1 MNGIAEFHYRLPM
14 RAAGAR
20 PGSHPGSSF
29 GSGQQFAMHGRLFD
43 YPDPRRLD
51 LRASLRSA
59 RDEWL
64 VRVHLQ
70 RVAVPVI
77 VIVDVSAS
85 MQFGTRRTK
94 LEVAA
99 DFVEALGHSA
109 FRVGDRLGMLAF
121 DSGERDDLFMPA
133 RTGRGTGSLLAS
145 MLRECAGD
153 RAGRAADR
161 RAERHGEREARSQPD
176 RQPERQPERHA
187 GHAAV
192 EGLRRCAIRLAGRQ
206 ALVFVVSDFHWPLAR
221 LSPVLDML
229 VHACVVPMVVW
240 DAAEITPPHHASLL
254 AVNDAETGE
263 ERRVWLSRGVRER
276 WREGVAR
283 RRDELAAVFGVRGIR
298 PFYVEG
304 AFDPEAMSRYFLEVT
319 A

>member
-1 MNGIAEFHYRLPM
+1 MNGTAEFHYRLPM

-51 LRASLRSA
+51 LRASLRAA

-70 RVAVPVI
+70 RVAVSVF

-85 MQFGTRRTK
+85 MQFGTHKTK
-94 LEVAA
+94 LQVVA

-145 MLRECAGD
+145 MLREGVSDIAD
-153 RAGRAADR
+153 RQANGQAGRHADR
-161 RAERHGEREARSQPD
+161 QAERGS
-176 RQPERQPERHA
+176 
-187 GHAAV
+187 V
-192 EGLRRCAIRLAGRQ
+192 EGLRRCAIRIAGRQ

-240 DAAEITPPHHASLL
+240 DAAETTPPQHASLL
-254 AVNDAETGE
+254 AVNDAESGE
-263 ERRVWLSRGVRER
+263 ERRVWLSRGARER

-283 RRDELAAVFGVRGIR
+283 RRDELAAVFGARGIQ

-304 AFDPEAMSRYFLEVT
+304 AFDPEAMSRYFLELTV
-319 A
+319 

>member
-1 MNGIAEFHYRLPM
+1 MNGTAEFHYRLPM

-20 PGSHPGSSF
+20 PGSHQGSSF

-51 LRASLRSA
+51 LRASLRAA
-59 RDEWL
+59 RGEWL

-70 RVAVPVI
+70 RVAVPVFA
-77 VIVDVSAS
+77 IVDVSAS
-85 MQFGTRRTK
+85 MRFGAPRTK
-94 LEVAA
+94 LQVAA

-121 DSGERDDLFMPA
+121 DTGERDDLYMPA
-133 RTGRGTGSLLAS
+133 RTGRGTGSLLAG
-145 MLRECAGD
+145 MLRECAGEM
-153 RAGRAADR
+153 AGEVGDR
-161 RAERHGEREARSQPD
+161 RAGPMPNGATTRQTGPASVEA
-176 RQPERQPERHA
+176 
-187 GHAAV
+187 
-192 EGLRRCAIRLAGRQ
+192 LRRCAVRVAGRQ
-206 ALVFVVSDFHWPLAR
+206 ALVFVVSDFHWPLAQ

-240 DAAEITPPHHASLL
+240 DAAEIAPPQHASLL
-254 AVNDAETGE
+254 AVNDAESGE

-283 RRDELAAVFGVRGIR
+283 RRAELADVFGARGML

-304 AFDPEAMSRYFLEVT
+304 GFDPQALSRYFLEMT

>member
-1 MNGIAEFHYRLPM
+1 MNGTAEFHYRLPM

-51 LRASLRSA
+51 LRASLRAA

-70 RVAVPVI
+70 RVAVPVFA
-77 VIVDVSAS
+77 IVDVSAS
-85 MQFGTRRTK
+85 MQFGTHQTK
-94 LEVAA
+94 LQVAA

-133 RTGRGTGSLLAS
+133 RTGRGTGTLLAS
-145 MLRECAGD
+145 MLRECASE
-153 RAGRAADR
+153 RADHAADR
-161 RAERHGEREARSQPD
+161 RAAR
-176 RQPERQPERHA
+176 A
-187 GHAAV
+187 CV
-192 EGLRRCAIRLAGRQ
+192 EGLRRCAIRVAGRQ
-206 ALVFVVSDFHWPLAR
+206 ALVFVVSDFHWPLAQ
-221 LSPVLDML
+221 LPPVLDML
-229 VHACVVPMVVW
+229 AHACVVPMVVW
-240 DAAEITPPHHASLL
+240 DEAEITPPRHASLL
-254 AVNDAETGE
+254 AVSDAESGE

-283 RRDELAAVFGVRGIR
+283 RRAELAKVFGARGMR
-298 PFYVEG
+298 PFHVEG
-304 AFDPEAMSRYFLEVT
+304 GFDPEAMSRYFLEMT

>member
-1 MNGIAEFHYRLPM
+1 MNGTAEFHYRLPM

-20 PGSHPGSSF
+20 PGSHQGSSF

-51 LRASLRSA
+51 LRASLRA
-59 RDEWL
+59 TRDEWL

-70 RVAVPVI
+70 RVAVRVF

-85 MQFGTRRTK
+85 MQFGTRQTK
-94 LEVAA
+94 LQVAA
-99 DFVEALGHSA
+99 DFVEALGRSA

-121 DSGERDDLFMPA
+121 DSRERDDLFMPP
-133 RTGRGTGSLLAS
+133 RTGRGTGTLLAS
-145 MLRECAGD
+145 MLRECASGMGDHVAD
-153 RAGRAADR
+153 RAI
-161 RAERHGEREARSQPD
+161 
-176 RQPERQPERHA
+176 
-187 GHAAV
+187 V
-192 EGLRRCAIRLAGRQ
+192 EGLRRCAIRVAGRQ
-206 ALVFVVSDFHWPLAR
+206 ALVFVVSDFHWPLAQ

-240 DAAEITPPHHASLL
+240 DAAEITPPRHASLL
-254 AVNDAETGE
+254 AVNDAESGE
-263 ERRVWLSRGVRER
+263 ERRVWLSRGMRER

-283 RRDELAAVFGVRGIR
+283 RRDELAAVFGARGIR

-304 AFDPEAMSRYFLEVT
+304 GFDPEAMSRYFLEVT

>member
-1 MNGIAEFHYRLPM
+1 MNGTAEFHYRLPM

-20 PGSHPGSSF
+20 PGSHQGSSF

-51 LRASLRSA
+51 LRASLRAA

-70 RVAVPVI
+70 RVAVPVFA
-77 VIVDVSAS
+77 IVDVSAS
-85 MQFGTRRTK
+85 MRFGAPRSK
-94 LEVAA
+94 LQVAA

-109 FRVGDRLGMLAF
+109 FRIGDRFGMLAF
-121 DSGERDDLFMPA
+121 DSVERDDLFMPA
-133 RTGRGTGSLLAS
+133 RTGRGTGALLAS
-145 MLRECAGD
+145 MLRECAGQMAGDAGD
-153 RAGRAADR
+153 RAAGAGGDPQGARVGDGATAR
-161 RAERHGEREARSQPD
+161 QTGPVSVEA
-176 RQPERQPERHA
+176 
-187 GHAAV
+187 
-192 EGLRRCAIRLAGRQ
+192 LRRCAIRVAGRQ
-206 ALVFVVSDFHWPLAR
+206 ALVFIVSDFHWPLTH

-240 DAAEITPPHHASLL
+240 DAAEITPPQHASLL
-254 AVNDAETGE
+254 AVNDAESGE
-263 ERRVWLSRGVRER
+263 ERRVWLSRRVRAR
-276 WREGVAR
+276 WREGVAHR
-283 RRDELAAVFGVRGIR
+283 RAELAEVFGARGML

-304 AFDPEAMSRYFLEVT
+304 GFDPEAMSRYFLEMT

>member
-1 MNGIAEFHYRLPM
+1 MNGTAEFHYRLPM

-51 LRASLRSA
+51 LRASLRA
-59 RDEWL
+59 VRDEWL

-70 RVAVPVI
+70 RVAVPVLA
-77 VIVDVSAS
+77 IVDVSAS
-85 MQFGTRRTK
+85 MQFGTRQTK
-94 LEVAA
+94 LRVAA

-133 RTGRGTGSLLAS
+133 RTGRGTGTLLAS
-145 MLRECAGD
+145 MLRECASEMGD
-153 RAGRAADR
+153 PAADR
-161 RAERHGEREARSQPD
+161 AAGRQNGRAC
-176 RQPERQPERHA
+176 
-187 GHAAV
+187 V
-192 EGLRRCAIRLAGRQ
+192 EGLRRCAIRVAGRQ
-206 ALVFVVSDFHWPLAR
+206 ALVFVVSDFHWPLAQ

-240 DAAEITPPHHASLL
+240 DEAEITPPRHASLL
-254 AVNDAETGE
+254 AVNDAESGE
-263 ERRVWLSRGVRER
+263 ERRVWLSRAVRE
-276 WREGVAR
+276 
-283 RRDELAAVFGVRGIR
+283 
-298 PFYVEG
+298 
-304 AFDPEAMSRYFLEVT
+304 
-319 A
+319 

>member
-1 MNGIAEFHYRLPM
+1 MNGTAEFHYRLPM

-29 GSGQQFAMHGRLFD
+29 GAGQQFAMHGRLFD

-51 LRASLRSA
+51 LRASLRAA

-70 RVAVPVI
+70 RVAVPVLA
-77 VIVDVSAS
+77 IVDVSAS
-85 MQFGTRRTK
+85 MQFGTHQTK
-94 LEVAA
+94 LRVAA

-121 DSGERDDLFMPA
+121 DRGERDDLFMPA
-133 RTGRGTGSLLAS
+133 RTGRGTGTLLAS
-145 MLRECAGD
+145 MLRECSSD
-153 RAGRAADR
+153 RAEPGADPAAVRAAGPQ
-161 RAERHGEREARSQPD
+161 ANGACVEA
-176 RQPERQPERHA
+176 
-187 GHAAV
+187 
-192 EGLRRCAIRLAGRQ
+192 LRRCAIRVAGRK
-206 ALVFVVSDFHWPLAR
+206 ALVFVVSDFHWPLSQ
-221 LSPVLDML
+221 LPPVLDML

-240 DAAEITPPHHASLL
+240 DEAEITPPRHASLL
-254 AVNDAETGE
+254 AVNDAESGE
-263 ERRVWLSRGVRER
+263 ERRVWLSRGMRER
-276 WREGVAR
+276 WRDGVAR
-283 RRDELAAVFGVRGIR
+283 RREELGAVFGARGMR

-304 AFDPEAMSRYFLEVT
+304 GFDPEAMSRYFLEMT